1 MTRRAS
7 RENINSSL
15 TDWFFYIPNNPG
27 LIIISWNICSKM
39 IGLYRS
45 GGYNIIVGTRKCVY
59 GQSTALQENIFVSS

>member
-39 IGLYRS
+39 IGFYRS
-45 GGYNIIVGTRKCVY
+45 GG
-59 GQSTALQENIFVSS
+59 